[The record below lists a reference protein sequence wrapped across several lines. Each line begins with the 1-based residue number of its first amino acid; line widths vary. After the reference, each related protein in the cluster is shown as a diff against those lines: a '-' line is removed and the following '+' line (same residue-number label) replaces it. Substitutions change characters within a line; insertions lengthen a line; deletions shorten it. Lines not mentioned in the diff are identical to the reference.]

1 MSSWIDTV
9 RTLMVIRT
17 GDGKEYT
24 PRWFRTQYNV
34 EYNQTLFEF
43 INKTGT
49 LVRRQRPKGPVYDL
63 EIVFDGEFCL
73 DTAEA
78 FKTSANDA
86 RGWTLTHPMYGA
98 LFVYPVSLRFDNTVL
113 NVVKITGQL
122 IESNEKTVTGTDVS
136 LPDVLQGYV
145 ALTDKRLVD
154 TYAEQVPEMQ
164 VSDLQRLQQHINDTY
179 NTVSIRIN
187 DVQANVDDYLDAYNA
202 ANAVLNT
209 ALFDTGQ
216 IIGQALTLIR
226 TPATFQALLQ
236 IRLEMLQLQ
245 MSIYRND
252 IAAINSLYN
261 TPTASLK
268 RLFENN
274 AAQVV
279 TAICIATITNIT
291 NEYVYRPN
299 ILTVIAQV
307 LRTYNTYID
316 DLCDL
321 QTENNGEPDSY
332 VPDPDSIRG
341 VYDSVMTSVRILY
354 NLAAGAQQQRVY
366 TVPYDTTLINL
377 ADLLYGN
384 TTDDAAIQKIL
395 DTNELSYNELII
407 IPQGREIL
415 YYI

>member
-1 MSSWIDTV
+1 MSWITTLN
-9 RTLMVIRT
+9 TLMVIRT

-24 PRWFRTQYNV
+24 PRWFRTQYAV

-43 INKTGT
+43 INRTGT
-49 LVRRQRPKGPVYDL
+49 LVRRQQPKGPVYDL

-73 DTAEA
+73 DTAED
-78 FKTSANDA
+78 FKTSANNSG
-86 RGWTLTHPMYGA
+86 GWTLTHPMYGA
-98 LFVYPVSLRFDNTVL
+98 LFVYPVSLRFDTTVL

-122 IESNEKTVTGTDVS
+122 IESNERTVTGTEVS
-136 LPDVLQGYV
+136 LPDVLQSYV
-145 ALTDKRLVD
+145 ELTDKRLVD
-154 TYAEQVPEMQ
+154 TYAEQVPNMQ
-164 VSDLQRLQQHINDTY
+164 VSDLQRLQQHIDDTY
-179 NTVSIRIN
+179 AEVSIRIN
-187 DVQANVDDYLDAYNA
+187 DVQANVDEYRDRYNA

-209 ALFDTGQ
+209 ALFNTGQ

-261 TPTASLK
+261 TPTSALK

-274 AAQVV
+274 AAQVI
-279 TAICIATITNIT
+279 TAMCTATITNIT
-291 NEYVYRPN
+291 TEYLFRPN

-341 VYDSVMTSVRILY
+341 VYDSVMTAVRILY
-354 NLAAGAQQQRVY
+354 SLAEDAQQQRVY

-384 TTDDAAIQKIL
+384 TADDAAIQKIL
-395 DTNELSYNELII
+395 DTNPLSYSELLII
-407 IPQGREIL
+407 PKGKEIL

>member
-1 MSSWIDTV
+1 MSSWLDTI

-24 PRWFRTQYNV
+24 PRWFRTQYVV

-49 LVRRQRPKGPVYDL
+49 LVRRQQAKGPVYDL

-73 DTAEA
+73 DTAAE
-78 FKTSANDA
+78 FKTSANNSG
-86 RGWTLTHPMYGA
+86 GWTLTHPMYGA
-98 LFVYPVSLRFDNTVL
+98 LFVYPVSLRFDTSML

-122 IESNEKTVTGTDVS
+122 IESNERRVTGTTVV
-136 LPDVLQGYV
+136 LPDVLQDYAAKADERMV
-145 ALTDKRLVD
+145 EA
-154 TYAEQVPEMQ
+154 YAEEVPNMP
-164 VSDLQRLQQHINDTY
+164 VSDLQRLQQHIDDTY
-179 NTVSIRIN
+179 NTVSVRIN
-187 DVQANVDDYLDAYNA
+187 DVQANVDIYRDRYNA

-209 ALFDTGQ
+209 ALFSTGQ

-226 TPATFQALLQ
+226 TPAVFQSLLNT
-236 IRLEMLQLQ
+236 RLEMLQLQ

-252 IAAINSLYN
+252 IAAINALYN

-274 AAQVV
+274 AGQVV

-291 NEYVYRPN
+291 TEYVYRPN
-299 ILTVIAQV
+299 ILTVIATV
-307 LRTYNTYID
+307 LRTYNTYVD

-332 VPDPDSIRG
+332 APDPDTIRG
-341 VYDSVMTSVRILY
+341 VYNSVMTAVKILY
-354 NLAAGAQQQRVY
+354 SLAEDAMQQRIY
-366 TVPYDTTLINL
+366 TVPYDTNVINL

-384 TTDDAAIQKIL
+384 TADDAAIQRII
-395 DTNELSYNELII
+395 DTNPLSYDQLLIV
-407 IPQGREIL
+407 PKGTEIL
-415 YYI
+415 YYV